1 MSHSLCLP
9 NYSVGEDCYQKIG
22 YYARHCG
29 KKAAVIGGKTAMEK
43 ARDALLQGIDG
54 SGIEILDFIWYG
66 GDCTYENGQAL
77 NGNSAPRR
85 LQKRVL
91 FLWLI
96 HI

>member
-43 ARDALLQGIDG
+43 ARDARQ
-54 SGIEILDFIWYG
+54 
-66 GDCTYENGQAL
+66 
-77 NGNSAPRR
+77 R
-85 LQKRVL
+85 
-91 FLWLI
+91 
-96 HI
+96 H

>member
-66 GDCTYENGQAL
+66 GGFLADVRAWTWQVFQ
-77 NGNSAPRR
+77 APRSASIP
-85 LQKRVL
+85 
-91 FLWLI
+91 WNTP
-96 HI
+96 

>member
-43 ARDALLQGIDG
+43 ARGALLQGIDG
-54 SGIEILDFIWYG
+54 ISSGMAA
-66 GDCTYENGQAL
+66 T
-77 NGNSAPRR
+77 APMKTGRR
-85 LQKRVL
+85 
-91 FLWLI
+91 
-96 HI
+96 